1 MAIGSC
7 DALLISKLAWAEADR
22 IETHQTPSTV
32 RGSSNRLASRRDH
45 AEHRSVIPEF
55 VNRNLLVLF
64 ICQMIFVGGAVL
76 VTTVGG
82 LVGHALAS
90 RPSLATLPVALM
102 VIGTASATIPASLVM
117 QRVGRRLGFFLA
129 ATIAATGGG
138 TFVFALA
145 EQSFV
150 LFCAGAGLVGASMG
164 FSQQFRFAAA
174 ESVSIDR
181 VSHAVSFILLG
192 SIAGGFIGPE
202 LVARSAEADAEA
214 PYALAF
220 ELLIAL
226 YAIAG
231 ILLLGLER
239 TDSAES
245 EESAGETPRPIPE
258 IITQPVFLTA
268 VLASV
273 VGQGIMTYV
282 MTATP
287 ISMSVEH
294 EFPVRLTSEVIRAHV
309 IAMYLPSLVTPFLI
323 SRLGLRIM
331 MAIGA
336 TAMAVTIGIGL
347 AGHHLMHYWFALVLL
362 GIGWNFL
369 FVSATSQLVASYRPS
384 ERYRAQAIN
393 DFSVFG
399 MSAAASL
406 MAGVVLFELGWT
418 TLLLSTVPVLLLL
431 LFAILWERRRT
442 GSAPVGSRASTTAA
456 PSTSRDHGNE

>member
-1 MAIGSC
+1 M
-7 DALLISKLAWAEADR
+7 
-22 IETHQTPSTV
+22 
-32 RGSSNRLASRRDH
+32 
-45 AEHRSVIPEF
+45 IPDF
-55 VNRNLLVLF
+55 INRNLLVLF
-64 ICQMIFVGGAVL
+64 VCQMIFVGGAVL

-82 LVGHALAS
+82 LVGHALAA

-117 QRVGRRLGFFLA
+117 QRIGRRLGFVLA
-129 ATIAATGGG
+129 TAIAATGAGV
-138 TFVFALA
+138 FVFALA

-150 LFCAGAGLVGASMG
+150 LFCMGAAFVGSSMG

-174 ESVSIDR
+174 ESVSLDR

-202 LVARSAEADAEA
+202 LVARSAEADADA

-231 ILLLGLER
+231 ILLLALRR
-239 TDSAES
+239 TEPAES
-245 EESAGETPRPIPE
+245 DEDEVETPRPIRE
-258 IITQPVFLTA
+258 IITQPVFATA
-268 VLASV
+268 VLAAV
-273 VGQGIMTYV
+273 VGQGVMTYV

-287 ISMSVEH
+287 ISMSVEN
-294 EFPVRLTSEVIRAHV
+294 EFPVQVTSEVIRAHV

-331 MAIGA
+331 MVIGA
-336 TAMAVTIGIGL
+336 TAMAITIGIGL

-362 GIGWNFL
+362 GVGWNFL
-369 FVSATSQLVASYRPS
+369 FVSGTAQLVASYHPS

-406 MAGVVLFELGWT
+406 MAGVVLFNLGWA
-418 TLLLSTVPVLLLL
+418 TLLLSTVPALLLL
-431 LFAILWERRRT
+431 LLAILWERGR
-442 GSAPVGSRASTTAA
+442 
-456 PSTSRDHGNE
+456 E